1 MPQKWGN
8 ETFYSGKYEQGFKTG
23 VSLLMGLSSGDHMDV
38 ISAMKAA
45 FKS

>member
-8 ETFYSGKYEQGFKTG
+8 KTFYSGKYEHGFKAG
-23 VSLLMGLSSGDHMDV
+23 VSLLMGLSGDHMDA

-45 FKS
+45 F